1 MKRLNPNTQKPFVC
15 GDVREDGYLFLR
27 YESQIKKNGFF
38 RESWLRPEKF
48 KMTKIKD
55 SHRFKKKYPYK
66 GTRLLW
72 GWKED
77 IGNNPVHLQNCREL
91 WHRIVTRGMQKW
103 QIRQLAATD
112 VIAEILIPYASDYG
126 V

>member
-1 MKRLNPNTQKPFVC
+1 MKRLNPDTQKPFVC
-15 GDVREDGYLFLR
+15 GDTREDGYKFLR
-27 YESQIKKNGFF
+27 YEGKLNKNGFF
-38 RESWLRPEKF
+38 RESWLSPDKF
-48 KMTKIKD
+48 KKTKMKNN
-55 SHRFKKKYPYK
+55 RLGKKNHKYA